1 MPSWLGRVAKW
12 YINWKTKFLIAKLCL
27 LTSDLC
33 PPGHWLLRHLNYE
46 SLPPLALPP
55 WAGGTARQPATPAAA
70 QRPAPQAPAACHGAA
85 AQRPRNCRAAGGHRP
100 PARGPRPPCRRSRSP
115 EAAPGSGLRPPADL
129 GFRLFGALDFGEPS
143 TEGMPNG
150 TTGGTETR
158 DREEWSE
165 RTEQAGGS
173 LPIGDLWAVICGPKL
188 AW

>member
-1 MPSWLGRVAKW
+1 VPSWLGRVAKW

-85 AQRPRNCRAAGGHRP
+85 AQRPATAEQREGTGRLPAGRAPLPALAVARSGSRFRP
-100 PARGPRPPCRRSRSP
+100 PPTCRSRFSP
-115 EAAPGSGLRPPADL
+115 FRCF
-129 GFRLFGALDFGEPS
+129 GFWGTS

-158 DREEWSE
+158 DREELSE

-173 LPIGDLWAVICGPKL
+173 LPIGDFGP
-188 AW
+188 